1 MDLSDIKTKVFET
14 LINIA
19 CDDEKKVW
27 LWNGYCIENDKTEDE
42 VYFNDYESLND
53 NEVLESIRPGG
64 LLRMAF
70 YGKYNYEDEFCYINR
85 YGNLVSS
92 SDIDKTPY
100 DNNELAE
107 YMCDY
112 FKRYDDWFDITDL
125 VDAIIEVG
133 EDMFTADNYEIEEY
147 IQKAY
152 KRNIECLLDKDFNY
166 EQLFKDLISE
176 FPHKWT
182 M

>member
-1 MDLSDIKTKVFET
+1 
-14 LINIA
+14 
-19 CDDEKKVW
+19 
-27 LWNGYCIENDKTEDE
+27 
-42 VYFNDYESLND
+42 
-53 NEVLESIRPGG
+53 
-64 LLRMAF
+64 MAF
-70 YGKYNYEDEFCYINR
+70 YGKYNYEDEFCYINH

-92 SDIDKTPY
+92 SDIDNTPY
-100 DNNELAE
+100 DSWELAE
-107 YMCDY
+107 YVSDY

-147 IQKAY
+147 IEKAY
-152 KRNIECLLDKDFNY
+152 KRKIECLLDKDFNY